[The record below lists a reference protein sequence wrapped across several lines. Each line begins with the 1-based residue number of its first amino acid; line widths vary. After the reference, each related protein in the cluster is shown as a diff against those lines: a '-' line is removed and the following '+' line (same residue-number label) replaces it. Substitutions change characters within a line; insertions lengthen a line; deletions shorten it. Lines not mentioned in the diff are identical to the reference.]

1 MNQEHTLKLLES
13 EKAKKL
19 LGELYGKAAVAENQK
34 RYEDLGGKFVKE
46 FGEKDLYLFSSPG
59 RTEISG
65 NHTDHNHG
73 KVLAGSI
80 NLDCVGVAAVNDT
93 NFVNIVSETFNQSF
107 TIDLNHL
114 EPSDRMA

>member
-34 RYEDLGGKFVKE
+34 RYEDLVGKFVKE

-65 NHTDHNHG
+65 NHTDHNQWKG
-73 KVLAGSI
+73 ISREAS
-80 NLDCVGVAAVNDT
+80 T
-93 NFVNIVSETFNQSF
+93 
-107 TIDLNHL
+107 
-114 EPSDRMA
+114 